1 MKKVLQFSTLF
12 LGLVAAGCASIGPDY
27 HAPVERPVT
36 LQGVSAEKQS
46 NAAVPAQWW
55 SQFGDPVLD
64 ELMGLA
70 VKDSPDLAI
79 ARARLRESR
88 AELGSAKSDQIPTIN
103 TGVDYERDRGQQ
115 PGFGPDRTTVTTYRA
130 GFDASWELDLFGG
143 VRRSVEA
150 ATAETQG
157 SEASLADVQVS
168 LFGEIAR
175 NYFELRGTQLRL
187 DVARRNID
195 NQKETVRLTTARYEI
210 GSGSEQDV
218 ASAQARLSET
228 EAALPSLE
236 TDAHAEQT
244 RIAVL
249 VGQRPD
255 ELTVDLSPKAF
266 TPIDTVLPIG
276 GADDVLRRRPDV
288 VTAERKLAAANARIG
303 VAKADYFPH
312 ISLGGF
318 VGFLAGSSNNFGGAQ
333 SRAWSVAP
341 SISWA
346 GLNVQR
352 VRSGVKASEAQA
364 DAALAEYQR
373 TVLRA
378 IEDVDNSLVGY
389 NLQHERLIKLVDRAD
404 QSRRAADLAKI
415 RYDEGATDFLVLLDA
430 QREQLAAEDQ
440 LAEGQAA
447 VNTRAVAL
455 YKALGGGWNT
465 APATSTAS
473 R

>member
-1 MKKVLQFSTLF
+1 MKKILRFSTLF

-46 NAAVPAQWW
+46 SAAVPAQWW

-64 ELMGLA
+64 ELMALA

-88 AELGSAKSDQIPTIN
+88 AELGTAKSQQVPTIDTN
-103 TGVDYERDRGQQ
+103 LDYERSRGQQ
-115 PGFGPDRTTVTTYRA
+115 PGFTEDRTTVTSYRA

-150 ATAETQG
+150 ATAEAQG

-187 DVARRNID
+187 DVARRNIE
-195 NQKETVRLTTARYEI
+195 NQKETVRLTQARYDI

-218 ASAQARLSET
+218 ASARARLSET

-236 TDAHAEQT
+236 TDAYAEKT

-255 ELTVDLSPKAF
+255 ELTVDLSPKGF
-266 TPIDTVLPIG
+266 MPIDTVLPIG
-276 GADDVLRRRPDV
+276 GADDVLKRRPDIL
-288 VTAERKLAAANARIG
+288 TAERKLAAANARIG

-318 VGFLAGSSNNFGGAQ
+318 VGFLAGRGSGFGGAQ
-333 SRAWSVAP
+333 SRAWSIAP
-341 SISWA
+341 SISWS

-389 NLQHERLIKLVDRAD
+389 NLQHERLVKLAERAD

-430 QREQLAAEDQ
+430 QRNQLAAEDQ

-447 VNTRAVAL
+447 VSTRAVAL

-465 APATSTAS
+465 TAAASTAS